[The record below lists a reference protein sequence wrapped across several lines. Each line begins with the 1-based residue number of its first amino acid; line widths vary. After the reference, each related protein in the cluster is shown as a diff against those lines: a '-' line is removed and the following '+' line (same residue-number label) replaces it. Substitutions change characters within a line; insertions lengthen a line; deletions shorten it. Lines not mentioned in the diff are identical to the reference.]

1 VELQG
6 TRETRDSRV
15 RLGSLELKEKQ
26 EPEEMMEQMDRQVT
40 RDNKDPRELQDLKAL
55 PDLLVVQDLTDNQVP
70 VVMPVILAQLELP
83 ALMEPQGRLDRLA
96 TLDP

>member
-1 VELQG
+1 MELQG

-26 EPEEMMEQMDRQVT
+26 EQEEMMERMDKQVT
-40 RDNKDPRELQDLKAL
+40 RDNKDPRELQDPKAL

-70 VVMPVILAQLELP
+70 VVMPVILAQRGLP
-83 ALMEPQGRLDRLA
+83 ALMEPQDRLDLLVI
-96 TLDP
+96 LDP